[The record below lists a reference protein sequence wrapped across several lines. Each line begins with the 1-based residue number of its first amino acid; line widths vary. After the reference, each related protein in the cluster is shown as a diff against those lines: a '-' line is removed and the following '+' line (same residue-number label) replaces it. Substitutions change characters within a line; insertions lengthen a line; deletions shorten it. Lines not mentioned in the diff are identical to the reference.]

1 LQQQDREHEHRH
13 EHEHHGREHEHEH
26 EHEHDHEH
34 EHEHEH
40 GHEHHHAH
48 GGDEGERAGYTGK
61 ITGLVY
67 DRFGEFDGFLLDTE
81 DGQRAFDTREDAIE
95 DLVGRAW
102 SEGIVVTVF
111 VELSEPWRPVRFV
124 LRRD

>member
-13 EHEHHGREHEHEH
+13 EREHHGPEHDHDHGHEHEH
-26 EHEHDHEH
+26 EH
-34 EHEHEH
+34 
-40 GHEHHHAH
+40 HHAH
-48 GGDEGERAGYTGK
+48 DGDDGERAGYTGK

>member
-1 LQQQDREHEHRH
+1 MQQ
-13 EHEHHGREHEHEH
+13 
-26 EHEHDHEH
+26 HEHDHEPHEHDHHEHDHEAHGHHEHGHHGHEHGEHDHGHGH
-34 EHEHEH
+34 EHEHAER
-40 GHEHHHAH
+40 
-48 GGDEGERAGYTGK
+48 EGVTGK

-67 DRFGEFDGFLLDTE
+67 DRFGEFDGFLVDGE

-102 SEGIVVTVF
+102 SEGIIVTVF
-111 VELSEPWRPVRFV
+111 VEVDEPWKPVRFV